1 MVKFNRDKIS
11 TINKKYFSKRG
22 VVLILVSPIILFILL
37 ITLFN
42 GLYYGKI
49 FPGIY
54 IADISVGGLSLDEAT
69 EKLRG
74 SISMSNTLTLTSKN
88 QNFEI
93 PLSDLE
99 FTYDYSGSAH
109 KAYDIVRTGNFY
121 IDQKERLELLYA
133 GKNIKLQYKIKE
145 DKLDEHLSIIAGQI
159 ATEPV
164 LPSIKLVNG
173 QIIIDKG
180 SPGEDIEFEKL
191 KMSILDNLTNGN
203 NVSLQ
208 IPIAKIDK
216 SLKQAEIDTLEN
228 KAKNLIG
235 KNITLIIDNLSF
247 NYKDADLIPL
257 LLPDSNNTKLNELL
271 TLLEKDVNRDS
282 QNSTFVFQDGKV
294 SEFTPSQD
302 GLKVNKL
309 SLKTLLLERIENLTT
324 SEDTSSTIE
333 IPVERVSPKITT
345 AEVNNLGIIE
355 LVGKGSSKFSGSI
368 ASRVHN
374 VGVASS
380 KFNGVLIPPG
390 EIFSFNTILG
400 DVSTFTGYK
409 QAYIIKDGKTV
420 LGDGGGVCQVST
432 TLFRAVLNAGLQ
444 VVDRKAHSY
453 RVSYYEQDS
462 SPGLDATVF
471 DPVTDFKFKN
481 DTPGHLLLQTAFD
494 PKRYTL
500 VFEIYGT
507 KDGRISTITKPIV
520 TGVTAP
526 PEDLYTDD
534 PTLPIGT
541 VKQVDFK
548 AWGSKVTFAYKV
560 EKDGVVIFEKTFV
573 SNYRPWQAKFLRG
586 TAPVN

>member
-54 IADISVGGLSLDEAT
+54 IAGISVGGLSLEEAT

-74 SISMSNTLTLTSKN
+74 SIPMSNTLTLTSKN

-99 FTYDYSGSAH
+99 FIYDYSGSAH

-164 LPSIKLVNG
+164 LPSIKLVNR

-324 SEDTSSTIE
+324 SEDSSSTIE

-374 VGVASS
+374 VGMASS

>member
-54 IADISVGGLSLDEAT
+54 IAGISVGGLSLEEAT

-74 SISMSNTLTLTSKN
+74 SIPMSNTLTLTSKN

-164 LPSIKLVNG
+164 LPSIKLVNR

-324 SEDTSSTIE
+324 SEDSSSTIE

-374 VGVASS
+374 VGMASS

>member
-54 IADISVGGLSLDEAT
+54 IADISVGGLSLEEAT

-109 KAYDIVRTGNFY
+109 KAYDLVRTGNFY

-173 QIIIDKG
+173 QVIIDKG

-247 NYKDADLIPL
+247 NYKDVDLIPL

>member
-54 IADISVGGLSLDEAT
+54 IADISVGGLSLEEAT